1 MEICVVSVA
10 TGNYTAKCTVDTS
23 ATDRADTFY
32 NIIISLKNQCEGDGI
47 IISK

>member
-32 NIIISLKNQCEGDGI
+32 NVFQCHLKTNVRVMT
-47 IISK
+47 